1 MFQTLNR
8 AKWWE
13 RNSPFIFTQ
22 WPQVQV
28 QIFEKT
34 SDYWRL
40 SFPWICTIKPVSI
53 SQALIQHVFFPIQW
67 VIELQWV
74 PICTLFSWYWWLVS
88 TVLWVSCWAPWQT
101 CRLAGIRVS
110 PVVTEHCKVNQFLEI
125 DLNSAA
131 QNHLHHTGQ
140 CAGFLFPFHLKY
152 RCWRQ
157 YCWRTALCNFQLES
171 MLFLS
176 SPTTYI

>member
-40 SFPWICTIKPVSI
+40 SFPWICTIKPVTI
-53 SQALIQHVFFPIQW
+53 SQALIQHVFSPIQW

-125 DLNSAA
+125 FMHELALSWRLKFYLTISQQRDRSHYPNFLLGRRES
-131 QNHLHHTGQ
+131 LF
-140 CAGFLFPFHLKY
+140 FLFPLHF
-152 RCWRQ
+152 
-157 YCWRTALCNFQLES
+157 
-171 MLFLS
+171 
-176 SPTTYI
+176 